1 MVSETSVILVRPATL
16 IGTSCVLWRRMI
28 PVNTYKSKCTIWIV
42 LLIMAEPLVNPEDAD
57 FFYDDGDTSN
67 PPSPSLLV
75 IDHRYTK
82 LRDSLNLEN
91 TEVLSIVSTLKQ
103 ECELPLKVYMPER
116 SRNLHRQW
124 EEFSNGPME
133 DINIKLDYFYPMKCC
148 CNPNHII
155 PRMYGSRFLSV
166 IPHDFF
172 DSDNDE
178 KHTHLRCPV
187 YIPEY
192 ANKYIFQEKYE
203 NSYVSKLHHPW
214 IYQTYDIFYF
224 FDQFKTESDFPDYEN
239 YIASDNNLTE
249 YAFER
254 LYSVTIPCELIVI
267 NLNTLDDLNKNISYF
282 DAAHLSS
289 CRVPMFANI
298 NHKCNYVPY
307 LLNKNDPNFII
318 FTVSYATIDILCNRM
333 KLLHMFFNK
342 ALKLDLFVD
351 GVFVNWDKIQ
361 SSHIRWCRCKNELP
375 AEIDETAEDYDR
387 LLKEYTVCFGYNP
400 ER

>member
-1 MVSETSVILVRPATL
+1 
-16 IGTSCVLWRRMI
+16 
-28 PVNTYKSKCTIWIV
+28 
-42 LLIMAEPLVNPEDAD
+42 MAEALVNPEDAD
-57 FFYDDGDTSN
+57 FFGFDDDDDISN

-82 LRDSLNLEN
+82 LRDRLNLEN
-91 TEVLSIVSTLKQ
+91 TEVLTIVSKLKQ

-116 SRNLHRQW
+116 SRNLHSQW

-133 DINIKLDYFYPMKCC
+133 DVNVKLDHFYPMKCC

-172 DSDNDE
+172 DADSDE
-178 KHTHLRCPV
+178 FHTNLTCPV

-214 IYQTYDIFYF
+214 IYHTYDIFHF
-224 FDQFKTESDFPDYEN
+224 LDQFKTESDFPDYEN
-239 YIASDNNLTE
+239 YIASDTNVTK
-249 YAFER
+249 YAFDR
-254 LYSVTIPCELIVI
+254 LYSITIPWELIVI

-282 DAAHLSS
+282 DAIHLSS
-289 CRVPMFANI
+289 CKVPMFANI

-318 FTVSYATIDILCNRM
+318 FTVSYATIDILCNRI
-333 KLLHMFFNK
+333 KLLYMFFNK
-342 ALKLDLFVD
+342 ALKSDLLVN
-351 GVFVNWDKIQ
+351 GVFGFVNWDKMQ
-361 SSHIRWCRCKNELP
+361 SSHIRYCRCMNDLP
-375 AEIDETAEDYDR
+375 DEIDEAAEDYDT
-387 LLKEYTVCFGYNP
+387 LLKEYTVCFNYNP